1 MSLFDIDKRYL
12 WAAAALLLILVF
24 AGGMKYAEL
33 RGQKLGEQEIILN
46 QAAAEKEVGEQQQED
61 IIQVYVTGAVAKP
74 GVYRL
79 EPEARVYEALDMA
92 GALPTANLKNINLAL
107 KLEDGQAIMVPAVGE
122 QTADNIL
129 GGIGTGGL
137 SISNPNSRGKVNI
150 NSASAQELD
159 EKLPGIG
166 PTIAQRI
173 VEYRTSQGSFSK
185 IEDLTEVSGIG
196 DKKFTELKDLITVR

>member
-1 MSLFDIDKRYL
+1 LFDIDKRYL

-137 SISNPNSRGKVNI
+137 STSNPNSRGKVNI

>member
-137 SISNPNSRGKVNI
+137 STSNPNSPGKVNI

>member
-1 MSLFDIDKRYL
+1 LFDIDKRYL

-137 SISNPNSRGKVNI
+137 STSNPNSPGKVNI

>member
-137 SISNPNSRGKVNI
+137 STSNPNSRGKVNI

>member
-1 MSLFDIDKRYL
+1 MFDIDKRYL

-24 AGGMKYAEL
+24 AGGMKYAEM
-33 RGQKLGEQEIILN
+33 RGQALGEQEIILD
-46 QAAAEKEVGEQQQED
+46 QAADEKEVGEKQQED

-79 EPEARVYEALDMA
+79 EPEARVYEAIDMA
-92 GALPTANLKNINLAL
+92 GALPAANLKNINLAL

-122 QTADNIL
+122 ETKDNL
-129 GGIGTGGL
+129 FGEVGAGGL
-137 SISNPNSRGKVNI
+137 SSSNPNSRGKVNI
-150 NSASAQELD
+150 NSASAQDLD
-159 EKLPGIG
+159 EKLPGVG

-185 IEDLTEVSGIG
+185 IEDLTAVSGIG
-196 DKKFTELKDLITVR
+196 DKKFAELKDLITVR